1 MVGFE
6 PTSGGVKVRSLNR
19 LATPQ
24 NTYLNYQTI
33 KLGKKGFEPL
43 TPWFVATCSSPLSY
57 KPNIYF

>member
-24 NTYLNYQTI
+24 NTYLNSQTI
-33 KLGKKGFEPL
+33 KLLNWARRDSNP
-43 TPWFVATCSSPLSY
+43 
-57 KPNIYF
+57 